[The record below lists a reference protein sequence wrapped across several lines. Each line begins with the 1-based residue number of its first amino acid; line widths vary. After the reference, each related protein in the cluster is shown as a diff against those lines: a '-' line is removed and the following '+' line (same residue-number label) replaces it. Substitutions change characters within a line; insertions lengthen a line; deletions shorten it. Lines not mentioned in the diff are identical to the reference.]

1 MKLALQGF
9 KEKGFPNDNGERPSK
24 KTIAKGK
31 DTETVEVNI
40 SNRTKYGAYTFVV
53 YGSAQ
58 FEYRID
64 PSDKK
69 SRKSKF
75 WRTSAARPV
84 RIDVQPPFRLEFEHL
99 DDGSA
104 DAVVDLVV
112 GSDFKLPFQ
121 VHRLE
126 GVDDAIEIEL
136 RYDGNKKG
144 LKSSKL
150 KIPKGQDRG
159 ELVLECASDSP
170 LEEIR
175 QLEVSTRVRY
185 GGRTFDEKIPL
196 PVTIRRVAATEGAEG
211 SGMSEG
217 GN

>member
-1 MKLALQGF
+1 M
-9 KEKGFPNDNGERPSK
+9 
-24 KTIAKGK
+24 
-31 DTETVEVNI
+31 
-40 SNRTKYGAYTFVV
+40 
-53 YGSAQ
+53 
-58 FEYRID
+58 
-64 PSDKK
+64 
-69 SRKSKF
+69 
-75 WRTSAARPV
+75 
-84 RIDVQPPFRLEFEHL
+84 
-99 DDGSA
+99 
-104 DAVVDLVV
+104 VDLVV

-121 VHRLE
+121 VHRLG

-150 KIPKGQDRG
+150 KVPKGQDRG

-196 PVTIRRVAATEGAEG
+196 PITIRRVAATEGAEG
-211 SGMSEG
+211 SETSEG